1 MAGLPVRPVERPGL
15 TGEPANHG
23 QLRLDRQAILDLLE
37 ARELIEPHLA
47 QTAAR
52 RADPAQLAELAT
64 SLDRVTT
71 VAGDRKPTGDR
82 ATGDLATGEL
92 ATGNFHQALARVAGN
107 QALARVLESLMASYD
122 QEQRHIL
129 ALYGERDTD
138 QQAHREILA
147 AVCGRR
153 AVRARRL
160 MREHLHDVRTVVS
173 AALGVPDLR

>member
-1 MAGLPVRPVERPGL
+1 
-15 TGEPANHG
+15 
-23 QLRLDRQAILDLLE
+23 
-37 ARELIEPHLA
+37 
-47 QTAAR
+47 
-52 RADPAQLAELAT
+52 
-64 SLDRVTT
+64 
-71 VAGDRKPTGDR
+71 
-82 ATGDLATGEL
+82 
-92 ATGNFHQALARVAGN
+92 VAGN